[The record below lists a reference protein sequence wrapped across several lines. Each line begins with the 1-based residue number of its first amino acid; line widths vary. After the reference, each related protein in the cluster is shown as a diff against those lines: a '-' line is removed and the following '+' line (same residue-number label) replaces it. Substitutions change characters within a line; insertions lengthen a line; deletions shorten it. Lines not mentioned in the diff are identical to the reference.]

1 MHITTLLVIE
11 IYEISVRA
19 NLSGGKFVFVRLDAF
34 FCNSA
39 TAVMTI
45 AIIKDKLC
53 NCKPVQGEH
62 FQLLG
67 EDALLHADPQ
77 PEQVLH
83 L

>member
-1 MHITTLLVIE
+1 MLIFLV
-11 IYEISVRA
+11 A
-19 NLSGGKFVFVRLDAF
+19 NLYLFDLNIF

-39 TAVMTI
+39 I
-45 AIIKDKLC
+45 AIIKDELR
-53 NCKPVQGEH
+53 KPVEGEH

-83 L
+83 LLKIIILSEQIC

>member
-1 MHITTLLVIE
+1 MHFATLLVIK

-19 NLSGGKFVFVRLDAF
+19 NLSGGKFVFVRLESF

-45 AIIKDKLC
+45 AIIKDKL
-53 NCKPVQGEH
+53 CKPVQGEH

>member
-1 MHITTLLVIE
+1 MYFTTLLV
-11 IYEISVRA
+11 SVRA
-19 NLSGGKFVFVRLDAF
+19 NLSGGKFVLVRFEYF

-39 TAVMTI
+39 I
-45 AIIKDKLC
+45 AIIKDELR
-53 NCKPVQGEH
+53 KPVQGEH

-83 L
+83 LLKIIILSEQIC